1 MKIQMDIR
9 ISHQILIKGITM
21 INQSATSLW
30 EIFLTL
36 LNLKGLIL
44 RAILT
49 QIGSKI
55 TKIIQMIRVL
65 QTIRIC
71 IRIMVSRK
79 ITVSAITMEWFT
91 VMDTIRMR
99 GQAIAIMEI

>member
-55 TKIIQMIRVL
+55 TKIIQMIQEL

-71 IRIMVSRK
+71 IRIMVSRT